1 MYLVLIIIIILV
13 CLFLG
18 FIVLIQNP
26 KGGGLSSNFSS
37 SSQLMG
43 VQKTGDFLEKGTWIL
58 AIGLMVLSLAIN
70 VAVKGGATKAD
81 NSSQIQQ
88 VQKNSR
94 PAAGTGAAPAFAPQP
109 AGTGT
114 APAGGAQPTAPAPK
128 K

>member
-1 MYLVLIIIIILV
+1 MSLVLLIVVIIV
-13 CLFLG
+13 CVLLG

-70 VAVKGGATKAD
+70 VAMKTGSGTQAAASAQHEANQKA
-81 NSSQIQQ
+81 
-88 VQKNSR
+88 SR
-94 PAAGTGAAPAFAPQP
+94 PTNPASSASPF
-109 AGTGT
+109 GN
-114 APAGGAQPTAPAPK
+114 APAGGAQQQPTTPAPATPK